1 MRLSQKLDLEFAEV
15 NKRDYRAWYGL
26 GQTYE
31 MLKLHFYCLYYYKRA
46 QELRPHDSRMLVALG
61 ECYERMER
69 PHDAMKCYWKAHN
82 VGDMEGGGHKLAVS
96 NIVKLSHLGVIS
108 LSVGIA
114 LFQLAKMYEQVG
126 DVDQA
131 ASAYHQYIVDTED
144 QGIADRDQQS
154 RAYKFLAQYYVKQ
167 GIWDHAYTYAQ
178 KW

>member
-1 MRLSQKLDLEFAEV
+1 MFAEV

-82 VGDMEGGGHKLAVS
+82 VGDMEGGEKKSAVIGS
-96 NIVKLSHLGVIS
+96 VIVSSWNYFFVCRYCS
-108 LSVGIA
+108 LSIG
-114 LFQLAKMYEQVG
+114 K
-126 DVDQA
+126 DVRT
-131 ASAYHQYIVDTED
+131 S
-144 QGIADRDQQS
+144 G
-154 RAYKFLAQYYVKQ
+154 
-167 GIWDHAYTYAQ
+167 GC
-178 KW
+178 